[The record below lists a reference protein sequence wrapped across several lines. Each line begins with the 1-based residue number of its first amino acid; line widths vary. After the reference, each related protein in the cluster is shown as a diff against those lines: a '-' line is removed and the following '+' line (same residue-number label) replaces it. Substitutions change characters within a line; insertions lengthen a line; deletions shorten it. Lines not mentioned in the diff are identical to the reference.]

1 MNKTKKIFIC
11 DDSVESA
18 LWLKSAL
25 LINGFNS
32 KIFNSGL
39 GLLTFLENNHDVPEL
54 LIVDLRMPVISGLEI
69 IQQIKQ
75 SERLKSIA
83 IILVTAMDSVDITNM
98 RHLEIKGFIR
108 KPIDLDILISQV
120 TAILQEN

>member
-1 MNKTKKIFIC
+1 MNKTKEILIC
-11 DDSVESA
+11 DDSVEST

-25 LINGFNS
+25 LIYGFNS

-39 GLLTFLENNHDVPEL
+39 GLLTFLENNPEVPEL

-75 SERLKSIA
+75 SDRLKDMA
-83 IILVTAMDSVDITNM
+83 IILVTAMDSLDITNM
-98 RHLEIKGFIR
+98 KHLEIKGFIR
-108 KPIDLDILISQV
+108 KPIDLDILISQI
-120 TAILQEN
+120 TAILQKD

>member
-1 MNKTKKIFIC
+1 MNKTKEILIC

-39 GLLTFLENNHDVPEL
+39 GLLTYLENNHDVPEL

-75 SERLKSIA
+75 SDRLKSMA
-83 IILVTAMDSVDITNM
+83 IILVTAMDSLDITNFK
-98 RHLEIKGFIR
+98 HLEIQGFMR
-108 KPIDLDILISQV
+108 KPINLDILISQI
-120 TAILQEN
+120 TAILPKD